1 MDLHRWLDQEPGRS
15 ARLADFLGCSKAA
28 VSLWREKGV
37 PMDRMRHASDF
48 TDGQVTV
55 DDMLRHAYEVR
66 QRLSTVGND
75 QAPGNQPSETQH
87 AT

>member
-1 MDLHRWLDQEPGRS
+1 
-15 ARLADFLGCSKAA
+15 
-28 VSLWREKGV
+28 
-37 PMDRMRHASDF
+37 MDRMRHASDF

-75 QAPGNQPSETQH
+75 QAPGNQRSETQH